1 MVFLQYDFFRTL
13 KLNVFKRVALYF
25 MQSKCFSPICFR
37 ICIFRSLHWTY
48 HVPHFWQIKHFHLLC
63 VTICVFRCFCCEN
76 PLPHTLQPNEFSLV
90 CLLVSFLQILYHMSC
105 ISMVFLQ
112 HVFTYDT

>member
-13 KLNVFKRVALYF
+13 KLNVFKSLALYF
-25 MQSKCFSPICFR
+25 MQSKCFSPIYFR
-37 ICIFRSLHWTY
+37 ICFFRSLHWTY
-48 HVPHFWQIKHFHLLC
+48 PVPHFWQIKHFHLLC

-76 PLPHTLQPNEFSLV
+76 PLPHTLQLNEFSLV
-90 CLLVSFLQILYHMSC
+90 CLLVCFLQILYHMSC
-105 ISMVFLQ
+105 ISMVFRQ